1 MDGLEVRRLR
11 RASGMSQAEFGIAV
25 GISRET
31 VCRIERS
38 AEHLDRRTELAI
50 RYVAEGK
57 AVRVPGLSEIHEEV
71 AHILDQTA
79 ARGQPPY
86 DYRERVQS
94 AAAHWRAR
102 QGSTEVARLMRQV
115 EGVLGMLNVTR
126 ESDRMRDHAIQ
137 ALLDM
142 KQRWRAAAA
151 EEIPLAAPAS

>member
-1 MDGLEVRRLR
+1 
-11 RASGMSQAEFGIAV
+11 MSQTEFGIAV

-38 AEHLDRRTELAI
+38 VEHLDRRTELAI

-57 AVRVPGLSEIHEEV
+57 AARVPGLSEIHEEV

-79 ARGQPPY
+79 VRGQPPY

-102 QGSTEVARLMRQV
+102 QGNADLERLFRQV
-115 EGVLGMLNVTR
+115 EGVLGMLNVTPP
-126 ESDRMRDHAIQ
+126 SDRIRDHAIRD
-137 ALLDM
+137 LLDM
-142 KQRWRAAAA
+142 KQKWRAAAPAA
-151 EEIPLAAPAS
+151 ENVHSVTPAA